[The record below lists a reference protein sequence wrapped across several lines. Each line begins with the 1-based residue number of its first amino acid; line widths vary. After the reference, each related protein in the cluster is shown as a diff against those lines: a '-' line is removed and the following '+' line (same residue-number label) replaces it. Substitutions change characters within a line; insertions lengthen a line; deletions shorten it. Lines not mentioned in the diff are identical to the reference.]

1 MRWLLALCAILFAF
15 AAKAEAQAQGRFVEF
30 DQAADIG
37 QVHVTVWLPPGYDRD
52 TRRRYPVLYMHDGQ
66 NVLFPKRSGFNKV
79 WAADKAALQLIRSRK
94 VAPFLIVAVDHPG
107 APRFLRYFPTR
118 VASPAFAQGIEGFAK
133 GKLGGDAYL
142 SFLADTLK
150 PVVDERFRTRPHA
163 RHTAVAGSSMGG
175 LISLYALTER
185 ADVFGKAAAVSIHS
199 PLIDPNLLAS
209 QPAMAEGV
217 KADWRRYLSSRLNA
231 PQGRKLWMDH
241 GTETLDA
248 SYAPYQAVL
257 NDGVAAAGWA
267 RGKDFESRV
276 YQGTAHEENAWAA
289 RLPEIL
295 GWLLS
300 DWRP

>member
-1 MRWLLALCAILFAF
+1 MRWLLAICALLFAF
-15 AAKAEAQAQGRFVEF
+15 VAEARAQGSFVAF
-30 DQAADIG
+30 QQPGDIG
-37 QVHVTVWLPPGYDRD
+37 QVQVTVWVPPGYDRD

-66 NVLFPKRSGFNKV
+66 NIFSPKRSGFNKV
-79 WAADKAALQLIRSRK
+79 WAADKAALQLIRARK

-107 APRFLRYFPTR
+107 EARFLRYFPTR
-118 VASPAFAQGIEGFAK
+118 VVSAPFAQGIEKHAK
-133 GKLGGDAYL
+133 GKLAGDDYL
-142 SFLADTLK
+142 RFLADTLK
-150 PVVDERFRTRPHA
+150 PVIDKRFRTRPHP

-175 LISLYALTER
+175 LISLYALSER
-185 ADVFGKAAAVSIHS
+185 ADVFGKAAAVSTHS
-199 PLIDPNLLAS
+199 PLIDPDLLAR
-209 QPAMAEGV
+209 QPDMAAAV
-217 KADWRRYLSSRLNA
+217 KADWTRYLSARLGA

-257 NDGVAAAGWA
+257 DTGVAKAGWV
-267 RGKDFESRV
+267 RGKDFETRV
-276 YQGTAHEENAWAA
+276 YQGTPHEENAWAA